1 MFMARISQGGAFPV
15 KRPAL
20 AAARRRD
27 MLIIAGV
34 LLIAALFLFLDVR
47 PLPIL
52 LWDES
57 RNIVN
62 ALEMNRGGFGLVTT
76 YRDAPDLWN
85 TKPPLLIWLMVAS
98 VRLSGE
104 SEWALRLPGMIATL
118 GTLTIVMLFVR
129 RTTGSAWTAALA
141 ALLLA
146 ASPGLFGEH
155 GARTADY
162 DSLLIFFSTAY
173 LLLLF
178 GAIHRRRPAGWGLAL
193 IGLCVVGAILT
204 KSVAG
209 VIPGLGAGLYLV
221 LTRRVPRLWQGWGY
235 MVTGVAIAGA
245 VALFLL
251 VRDIGTPGYLL
262 ASWHNDIGGRFAES
276 LIGDRKPATFYL
288 SILWAGYFAAPLLL
302 VLAPVALT
310 LTSGRSR
317 AALLYSLSIAVTL
330 LVVISLA
337 ASKLHHYVLPALPFM
352 AIAAAITLRAI
363 VLRLIAAHAAGNP
376 RHRIRAAALLLVGV
390 FSLFSAVQ
398 SAIARRYLIDAPY
411 EGRESGRYG
420 VLFDRLARQQHPITV
435 VDPGFVRDE
444 DRHYTPVLLAYRLL
458 WQGRGVSIGW
468 ATALDGSVIAGSG
481 VIASCDREIVALLL
495 KRGPDIGGVAGC
507 AAIVRR

>member
-1 MFMARISQGGAFPV
+1 MARLSQDDARPV
-15 KRPAL
+15 MRFS
-20 AAARRRD
+20 AARRSD
-27 MLIIAGV
+27 MLVMAGG

-62 ALEMNRGGFGLVTT
+62 ALEMDRSGFGLVTT
-76 YRDAPDLWN
+76 YRGAPDLWN

-98 VRLSGE
+98 VRLFGE

-129 RTTGSAWTAALA
+129 RITGSAWTAVLA

-178 GAIHRRRPAGWGLAL
+178 GAVHRRRPAGKTLAL

-209 VIPGLGAGLYLV
+209 VIPCLGVGLYL
-221 LTRRVPRLWQGWGY
+221 LLIRRVPRLWQSRGY
-235 MVTGVAIAGA
+235 AATGVAVAGA

-251 VRDIGTPGYLL
+251 VREIGNPGYLL
-262 ASWHNDIGGRFAES
+262 ASWHNDVGGRFTES
-276 LIGDRKPATFYL
+276 LIGDRKPAAFYL
-288 SILWAGYFAAPLLL
+288 SILWAGYVAAPLLL

-310 LTSGRSR
+310 QTSGRAR
-317 AALLYSLSIAVTL
+317 AALLYSLSVCVTL
-330 LVVISLA
+330 LLVISLA

-363 VLRLIAAHAAGNP
+363 ILRLIAAHAAGDP
-376 RHRIRAAALLLVGV
+376 RHRIRAIAVLLVGL
-390 FSLFSAVQ
+390 FSLFSAAQ
-398 SAIARRYLIDAPY
+398 SAVARRYLIDPPY
-411 EGRESGRYG
+411 EGANAARYG
-420 VLFDRLARQQHPITV
+420 ALFDRLAAQPRPIMV

-458 WQGRGVSIGW
+458 WQGRGVPIGW
-468 ATALDGSVIAGSG
+468 ATALDSGAPAGIG
-481 VIASCDREIVALLL
+481 VIASCDPDIVALLQ
-495 KRGPDIGGVAGC
+495 KRGRDIGGVAGC